1 MKDERRTRRRVD
13 LGSALMVRIGD
24 TVWDAD
30 CLNASMGGAFLRVHP
45 REPLDVVALLGRS
58 GSLGLE
64 HASGS
69 DTLVIDA
76 AFIVVRAESTGP
88 YPKPFL
94 LGVRFRDLDM
104 ETSLR
109 LFTLIRWQEEV

>member
-1 MKDERRTRRRVD
+1 MKDDRRSRRRVE
-13 LGSALMVRIGD
+13 LGSALLVRIGD

-30 CLNASMGGAFLRVHP
+30 CVNASMGGAFLRVYP
-45 REPLDVVALLGRS
+45 RERTDVAALLGRS

-64 HASGS
+64 HVCGT
-69 DTLVIDA
+69 DTLVIEV
-76 AFIVVRAESTGP
+76 AFTVVRAESTGP
-88 YPKPFL
+88 YPLPFL

-104 ETSLR
+104 EMSLR